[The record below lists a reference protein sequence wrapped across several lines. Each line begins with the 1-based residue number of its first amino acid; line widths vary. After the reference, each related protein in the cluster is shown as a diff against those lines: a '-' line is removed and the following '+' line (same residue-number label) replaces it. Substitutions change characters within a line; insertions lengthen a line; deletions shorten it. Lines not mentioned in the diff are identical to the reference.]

1 MRKLKKA
8 KAMAFILFL
17 FTINSFAQAKII
29 SEKASAGPQK
39 KISAVIKKWRRVK
52 SGMPPNQIKR
62 ILGRPKLMQ
71 NNSDSSKWYY
81 QCSPKDS
88 NDLNQQGMLIFRAK
102 SLETL
107 IDESAQKRDQK
118 ISQLKK
124 QCELA
129 IEKQKQSCERKVAK
143 EKSKKATYKKVPIK
157 RHYAGKRKTSEGES
171 AYKRTRKYRDRYKTV
186 QTSKAGKSETQVRNK
201 SEDVL
206 DIINRRFQK
215 SIKLEFENHNRRI
228 KRLKESPRK
237 PEYYLVEFTDPD
249 WSDLKRI
256 FDKTELSTEENDP
269 NFPWKNCLRWKNLK
283 INMPFDEVKKKLGE
297 PAKMKIDSK
306 ETKLF
311 YGNNPNYGILN
322 FSKNDKNKAV
332 LLYWKEPFWLDVI
345 NSNIAKSLPQ
355 PNIGKIVAT
364 P

>member
-1 MRKLKKA
+1 
-8 KAMAFILFL
+8 
-17 FTINSFAQAKII
+17 
-29 SEKASAGPQK
+29 
-39 KISAVIKKWRRVK
+39 
-52 SGMPPNQIKR
+52 
-62 ILGRPKLMQ
+62 
-71 NNSDSSKWYY
+71 
-81 QCSPKDS
+81 
-88 NDLNQQGMLIFRAK
+88 MLIFRAK

-129 IEKQKQSCERKVAK
+129 IEKQKQSCERKIAK
-143 EKSKKATYKKVPIK
+143 EKSKKATYKTVPIK
-157 RHYAGKRKTSEGES
+157 KRYVGKRKTSGGER
-171 AYKRTRKYRDRYKTV
+171 AYKRNEKPPYNRYKTV
-186 QTSKAGKSETQVRNK
+186 QTSKAGKFETQVRNK

-215 SIKLEFENHNRRI
+215 SIELEYKNHERRI
-228 KRLKESPRK
+228 KKLEKSPRK

-249 WSDLKRI
+249 WSDSTNI
-256 FDKTELSTEENDP
+256 FDEKESLIKENDP

-283 INMPFDEVKKKLGE
+283 INMLLDGVKKKLGE

-345 NSNIAKSLPQ
+345 NSNIAKSPPQ